1 MRSFLRLVHWLVH
14 LLTPGEEELRL
25 EKYTMPRRGFTYK
38 NGRADEAVPT
48 WMVKRRQLMG
58 LLNAR
63 THHPTLSRDP
73 AKAEMVFYLKKRIN
87 SLARPVDSRV
97 PGAVKKTY
105 GNQQAAGELMM
116 LLIML
121 TESEDTTV
129 TEAETVAMEGGGKW
143 QSE

>member
-1 MRSFLRLVHWLVH
+1 MTISNV
-14 LLTPGEEELRL
+14 
-25 EKYTMPRRGFTYK
+25 
-38 NGRADEAVPT
+38 
-48 WMVKRRQLMG
+48 
-58 LLNAR
+58 R
-63 THHPTLSRDP
+63 THRPTLSDD
-73 AKAEMVFYLKKRIN
+73 ATKEEIVFYLKKRVN
-87 SLARPVDSRV
+87 SLARPVESRV